1 MTQTTPQASRSFW
14 RTLGNVL
21 KVVLQ
26 LTLIA
31 IFMGAIAVA
40 LYLAIPWL
48 YRETIVPVQNN
59 AAAIEDLDRRL
70 GAVASQAD
78 EQSGD
83 LQSRNAE
90 LEGEVVQLQETVAV
104 QERLLATAAA
114 ELATVVPAAEAL
126 METTDAQAADLASLE
141 RSLARAVQALEWQA
155 EDLEAETERVAELER
170 NLAALGTAVTD
181 QVDGL
186 STRTDGLLSR
196 IALLQAAQDVVRI
209 QLLLAEE
216 NPGLAQGSLTYVI
229 DHLMRAAALDPALQV
244 DVTAWADRVS
254 ELEILIQERSFRVGP
269 ALESLWADIAD
280 RALPPLPAT
289 TDLVAPATLDAAGAA
304 VTDTLTTTVTLTLTV
319 TPTLTPLPTPTPYV
333 TLTPTPT
340 PEP

>member
-1 MTQTTPQASRSFW
+1 MTQGTPQTPSSFW

-59 AAAIEDLDRRL
+59 TANIEDLDRRL
-70 GAVASQAD
+70 EVVASQAA

-83 LQSRNAE
+83 LQGRNAE
-90 LEGEVVQLQETVAV
+90 LEGEVVQLQETLAV

-114 ELATVVPAAEAL
+114 ELATVVPVAEAL

-141 RSLARAVQALEWQA
+141 RSLARAVRELESQA
-155 EDLEAETERVAELER
+155 EDLEAETERVAELEQD
-170 NLAALGTAVTD
+170 LAALGTSVTD
-181 QVDGL
+181 QTDGL
-186 STRTDGLLSR
+186 SVRTDGLLSR
-196 IALLQAAQDVVRI
+196 LALLQAAQDMVRV

-216 NPGLAQGSLTYVI
+216 NPGLAQDSLTYVI
-229 DHLMRAAALDPALQV
+229 DHLMRAAALDPALQA

-254 ELEILIQERSFRVGP
+254 ELGILIQERSLRVGP

-280 RALPPLPAT
+280 RALPPLPAA
-289 TDLVAPATLDAAGAA
+289 TDLVAPATLDAAGAI
-304 VTDTLTTTVTLTLTV
+304 VTDTLTTTGTLTGTV
-319 TPTLTPLPTPTPYV
+319 TP